1 MSIIDHVSLGTND
14 FKTAVEFYDA
24 VMAPLGY
31 ERVVTYEEYKAAGY
45 GGKDGMTDL
54 WIGGPFD
61 RKAATPGNGTHICFV
76 APSQEAVNAFYR
88 AAIKHGAS
96 DDGAPGPRPHY
107 REDYYGA
114 FVKDPDGNK
123 IEAVTFSKPLK

>member
-1 MSIIDHVSLGTND
+1 LSIIDHISLGTND
-14 FKTAVEFYDA
+14 FKTAGEFYDA

-31 ERVVTYEEYKAAGY
+31 ERVVTYEEFNAAGY
-45 GGKDGMTDL
+45 GRKGGNTDL

-61 RKAATPGNGTHICFV
+61 RNAATPGNGTHICFV
-76 APSQEAVNAFYR
+76 APSQDVKAFYQ

-107 REDYYGA
+107 R
-114 FVKDPDGNK
+114 
-123 IEAVTFSKPLK
+123 

>member
-14 FKTAVEFYDA
+14 FNTAVEFYDA

-31 ERVVTYEEYKAAGY
+31 ERVVTYEEHKAAGY
-45 GGKDGMTDL
+45 GRKGGNTDF

-76 APSQEAVNAFYR
+76 APSQEAVNAFYQ
-88 AAIKHGAS
+88 AAIKHGA
-96 DDGAPGPRPHY
+96 RPHY
-107 REDYYGA
+107 RENYYGA

-123 IEAVTFSKPLK
+123 TEAVTFSKPFK